1 MALTQKSLDLLYIP
15 SPDDGS
21 VSVSVINAHAAS
33 KAERDE
39 LVKAAGTSRK
49 TYRCVV
55 WAARVISH
63 EDLQE
68 LESVFRNVELQQ
80 LTPIRVLH
88 RRTSAVRAVSL
99 RSQRSYCCFQ
109 RCPAS
114 HNLLFFS
121 AKKTH
126 CALDQVLDCE

>member
-1 MALTQKSLDLLYIP
+1 MALTQKSLDLMYNP
-15 SPDDGS
+15 PPDDGS

-55 WAARVISH
+55 WAARVINH

-88 RRTSAVRAVSL
+88 RRTSAVRAL
-99 RSQRSYCCFQ
+99 AMCF
-109 RCPAS
+109 PAHLLLLPGLPAY

-126 CALDQVLDCE
+126 CALDQVFDCE